1 MIALIVVA
9 LGAVAAAVGT
19 GALTSRAT
27 QLPHVYFAAWGI
39 ALFGLAI
46 GLGAATLGYLAGFSS
61 VLFRAMELGA
71 QLIAPLSLCLAM
83 VETAGR
89 RLGARFA
96 MRLAI
101 SGLSIIALVILG
113 TDPLNPNVT
122 IGSAWPDPAVVY
134 QIAPLTILGILSLF
148 TAVTAAATIAM
159 TLLRSSRERT
169 PQTESR
175 PLISIACAAFALA
188 MPGLAWL
195 MDKELGFPLP
205 LTPKDIFAGFCT
217 LAAGLIW
224 YAARMAGAR
233 NLAQAGPRAAASL
246 RSGED
251 WDDDRGLPGYGTGAR
266 PSFLS
271 YETGEFDEFRPAG
284 SRGGYEDAEYRG
296 RRRTQ
301 DDSFYGEPFS
311 DNGYPGLAALAAEHA
326 DDEYEDSGSFD
337 SAAFD
342 SAAFDGP
349 YSGQFSQPA
358 HEDDDR
364 ARFERPG
371 TGRGGWSGDYDQ
383 ALADEDPP
391 GRMFG
396 QITIYTLTEG
406 SVEDFDHLTEW
417 VVAQVRAKEPDA
429 LVYIAHAVPTAPM
442 QRILYEVYRD
452 RGAHD
457 QHLLR
462 SYVQTYHA
470 EQRQYVLA
478 ANVIELDLRHA
489 KVTPLSTFTAISD
502 MLSESGIDI
511 TGITKSSPAPFGY
524 QRALPASGRRPYD
537 EQPDYDRPGYDRP
550 GYDRPGYDRPR
561 YDRAGAYERER
572 APYDHDQFQRGE
584 YDGYDE
590 RGEYG
595 YGEPGD
601 PDAEYNDSGY
611 ERPYQQGW
619 AEIRGE
625 DSQYRRPA
633 R

>member
-19 GALTSRAT
+19 GVLTARAT

-61 VLFRAMELGA
+61 LFFRAMELGA

-113 TDPLNPNVT
+113 TDPLNPSVT
-122 IGSAWPDPAVVY
+122 FGSAWPDPMVVY
-134 QIAPLTILGILSLF
+134 QIAPLTILGILSVF
-148 TAVTAAATIAM
+148 TAVTAAVTIAM
-159 TLLRSSRERT
+159 TMLRSSRERT
-169 PQTESR
+169 PQAESR
-175 PLISIACAAFALA
+175 PLILIACAAFALA
-188 MPGLAWL
+188 MPGLSWL
-195 MDKELGFPLP
+195 MDKGLGFALP
-205 LTPKDIFAGFCT
+205 LTAKDIFAGCCT

-233 NLAQAGPRAAASL
+233 NLAQADQRAAAGGQ
-246 RSGED
+246 SG
-251 WDDDRGLPGYGTGAR
+251 DDRDGDRDLPGYGTGSR

-271 YETGEFDEFRPAG
+271 YETGEFDEVRAAG
-284 SRGGYEDAEYRG
+284 RRGGYEDAEYHG
-296 RRRTQ
+296 RRRAQ
-301 DDSFYGEPFS
+301 DDRFYGDPFS

-326 DDEYEDSGSFD
+326 DAPGDHRRGTAGEYEDSGSFD

-358 HEDDDR
+358 GEDDNR
-364 ARFERPG
+364 ARYERPG

-383 ALADEDPP
+383 ALPDDDPP
-391 GRMFG
+391 GQMFG
-396 QITIYTLTEG
+396 QITIYTLVEG
-406 SVEDFDHLTEW
+406 RAEDFDQLTEW
-417 VVAQVRAKEPDA
+417 VLAQVRSKEPDT
-429 LVYIAHAVPTAPM
+429 LVYIAHAVPAAPM

-478 ANVIELDLRHA
+478 ANVIELDLRRA
-489 KVTPLSTFTAISD
+489 KATPLPTFSAISD
-502 MLSESGIDI
+502 LLSESGIDI

-524 QRALPASGRRPYD
+524 QRALPSSSRRSID
-537 EQPDYDRPGYDRP
+537 EQPD
-550 GYDRPGYDRPR
+550 YDRPGYDRPR
-561 YDRAGAYERER
+561 YDRAGHQQSGYERER
-572 APYDHDQFQRGE
+572 APYDHDQYQRGE
-584 YDGYDE
+584 YDE

-601 PDAEYNDSGY
+601 QDAEYNGSGY

-625 DSQYRRPA
+625 DSRYQ
-633 R
+633 